1 MKLDILV
8 DILYDSIY
16 MVDLHLDEQG
26 KELLRNLKDSFEKW
40 HEASLGAR
48 TFMFL
53 FLPLALNLLSRRYFI
68 KALNNLET

>member
-26 KELLRNLKDSFEKW
+26 KDKIKRNANSISKS
-40 HEASLGAR
+40 
-48 TFMFL
+48 
-53 FLPLALNLLSRRYFI
+53 
-68 KALNNLET
+68 